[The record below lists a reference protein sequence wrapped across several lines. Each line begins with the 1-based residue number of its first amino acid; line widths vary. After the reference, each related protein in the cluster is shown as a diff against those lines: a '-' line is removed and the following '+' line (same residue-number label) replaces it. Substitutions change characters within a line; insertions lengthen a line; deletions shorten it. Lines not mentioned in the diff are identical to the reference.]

1 MQGTIQNRD
10 AFLETISKRL
20 GRQKVTSTI
29 ERPKYKYNPQDSVLK
44 GATQDELV
52 DILKEQCKN
61 IHTTVV
67 VTNKKELPAQL
78 KNVVKGFGGGP
89 ISAWDDDRFREYGL
103 DKLIK
108 QEWPNEGLEVQTWDP
123 SKGKEN
129 IDFCERANIG
139 LTISDIT
146 LAESGTV
153 TLLSD
158 KGKGR
163 NVSFLPVNSIMIIP
177 KSTIVPRI
185 TQAARILREK
195 VKNGEQVSSCINF
208 ISGPS
213 NSADIEL
220 NLVVGV
226 HGPVRATYII
236 VEDI

>member
-1 MQGTIQNRD
+1 MQGTIHNRD
-10 AFLETISKRL
+10 AFLQTISKRL
-20 GRQKVTSTI
+20 GREKINTVV
-29 ERPKYKYNPQDSVLK
+29 ERPTYKHNPQVNVFK
-44 GATQDELV
+44 GATQDQLV

-67 VTNKKELPAQL
+67 LASKNDLAEKLKEIV
-78 KNVVKGFGGGP
+78 NNFGGGP
-89 ISAWDDDRFREYGL
+89 ISAWDDVRFSEYGL
-103 DKLIK
+103 DSLLK
-108 QEWPNEGLEVQTWDP
+108 QEWPEADVEVNLWNP

-129 IDFCERANIG
+129 IEQAEKANIG
-139 LTISDIT
+139 ITVSDIT

-153 TLLSD
+153 VLLSD
-158 KGKGR
+158 KEKGR
-163 NVSFLPVNSIMIIP
+163 TVSFLPVNSIMIVP
-177 KSTIVPRI
+177 KSSIVPRM
-185 TQAARILREK
+185 TQAAKILREK
-195 VKNGEQVSSCINF
+195 VKNGEQVPSCINF

>member
-10 AFLETISKRL
+10 AFLQNIAKRL
-20 GRQKVTSTI
+20 GREKVNTVCDT
-29 ERPKYKYNPQDSVLK
+29 PVYKHNPQNSVLQ
-44 GATQDELV
+44 GLTQDQLV
-52 DILKEQCKN
+52 EVLKEQCKS

-67 VTNKKELPAQL
+67 LTNQKDLPEKLKETV
-78 KNVVKGFGGGP
+78 NNFGGGP
-89 ISAWDDDRFREYGL
+89 IQVPDDVRFAELGIDSL
-103 DKLIK
+103 VK
-108 QEWPNEGLEVQTWDP
+108 QEWPNEGMEIQIWDP
-123 SKGKEN
+123 SKGQAN
-129 IDFCERANIG
+129 IDYVEKSNVGIV
-139 LTISDIT
+139 ISDIT

-153 TLLSD
+153 TILSD

-163 NVSFLPVNSIMIIP
+163 NINFLPVNSIMIVP
-177 KSTIVPRI
+177 KSTIVPRM

-195 VKNGEQVSSCINF
+195 VKNGEHISSCINF

-236 VEDI
+236 VDDI

>member
-1 MQGTIQNRD
+1 MQGTIHNRD
-10 AFLETISKRL
+10 AFLQTISKRL
-20 GRQKVTSTI
+20 GREKINTVV
-29 ERPKYKYNPQDSVLK
+29 ERPKYKHNPQENVFK
-44 GATQDELV
+44 GATQDQLV

-67 VTNKKELPAQL
+67 TASKNNLAEKL
-78 KNVVKGFGGGP
+78 KDIVENFGGGP
-89 ISAWDDDRFREYGL
+89 ISAWDDVRFSEYGL
-103 DKLIK
+103 DSLLK
-108 QEWPNEGLEVQTWDP
+108 QEWPEADVQVNLWNP

-129 IDFCERANIG
+129 IEHAEKANIG
-139 LTISDIT
+139 ITVSDVT

-153 TLLSD
+153 VLLSD
-158 KGKGR
+158 KEKGR
-163 NVSFLPVNSIMIIP
+163 TVSFLPVNSIMIVP
-177 KSTIVPRI
+177 KSSIVPRM
-185 TQAARILREK
+185 TQAAKILSEK
-195 VKNGEQVSSCINF
+195 FKNGEQVPSCINF